1 MQFNRWRIKKE
12 RRNTWGVFSYF
23 YLHCYVCLISVTYI
37 LYIETCLC
45 VQYSITENL
54 RQMQTTFCS
63 ILVILI
69 TNKKAHD
76 RHDTN
81 TLVDTHFYNTIV
93 GGKRSVKMRRMI
105 LQDFLSVSKRSLETK
120 NFHLESGRQLIARLV
135 LWLKRLKTP
144 AHAEPLH
151 SVQLCSLI
159 GYKHKS

>member
-1 MQFNRWRIKKE
+1 MSIMISDYRGRRVLASHCTQEYHYTVLCNLTDGEPKKKKKE
-12 RRNTWGVFSYF
+12 RRNTWGAFSYF

-54 RQMQTTFCS
+54 RQMQMTFCS

-69 TNKKAHD
+69 TNKKAH

-81 TLVDTHFYNTIV
+81 TLADTDFYNTIV

-105 LQDFLSVSKRSLETK
+105 LQDFLSVSKQSLETK
-120 NFHLESGRQLIARLV
+120 RTFIWNLV
-135 LWLKRLKTP
+135 D
-144 AHAEPLH
+144 
-151 SVQLCSLI
+151 S
-159 GYKHKS
+159 